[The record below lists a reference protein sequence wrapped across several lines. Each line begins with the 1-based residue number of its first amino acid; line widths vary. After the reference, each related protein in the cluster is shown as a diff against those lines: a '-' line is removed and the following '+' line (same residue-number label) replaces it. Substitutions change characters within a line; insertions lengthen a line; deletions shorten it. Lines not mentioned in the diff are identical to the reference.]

1 MTSFHYEKI
10 AADRITE
17 FFISPSQNEHA
28 FYSVFRAVF
37 EQQQTV
43 LPVYMNRCARRGRRG
58 MDG

>member
-37 EQQQTV
+37 EQQQT
-43 LPVYMNRCARRGRRG
+43 NCAAGLYE
-58 MDG
+58 